1 MSVIK
6 LISTLALVIVGGFV
20 ALTTPYNDFSIAAM
34 RDGIRK
40 TFRDATA
47 FVKQARINP
56 VSVLSPKKDSV
67 AATLSG
73 VSDRTGQSARGKLSL
88 TRTNNIDPF
97 SSHPSPQ
104 YEPITHLNRNLK
116 NLHAHSN
123 L

>member
-20 ALTTPYNDFSIAAM
+20 ALTTPYNDFSIDAM
-34 RDGIRK
+34 RDGIRN

-56 VSVLSPKKDSV
+56 VAVLSPKKDSV
-67 AATLSG
+67 TATLSG

-97 SSHPSPQ
+97 SSPPHLSMSP
-104 YEPITHLNRNLK
+104 
-116 NLHAHSN
+116 LHT
-123 L
+123 